1 MLYFAIRI
9 YTSGEMSA
17 SGRSRISDC
26 FLLFEWRVCCV
37 GYIECRTFTNADR
50 RNSYYYSLRSD
61 NTNRRTRKVRASLPL
76 GQTNNRAYN
85 EGRINNPTRTH
96 THTHTQQ

>member
-1 MLYFAIRI
+1 MLYFAIRM

-37 GYIECRTFTNADR
+37 VLDISNVELSQMLTAEILIIILSGPITQTDAHARCALPYRWAKLITART
-50 RNSYYYSLRSD
+50 
-61 NTNRRTRKVRASLPL
+61 TRD
-76 GQTNNRAYN
+76 G
-85 EGRINNPTRTH
+85 
-96 THTHTQQ
+96 